1 MVIAP
6 PDAPSDQVTVA
17 VGCGYPARP
26 RPQAVKPIKVV
37 IAIDPKTARELKGK
51 SSGEEPPQRSPSPS
65 RGDSKSSGSGGVVE
79 VEDEF
84 VPGGEDVVGEVW
96 VTSPSKANGYWGN
109 PAKTQEDFKATFNR
123 RGSGAKLRSN
133 GVAEEKKGGEGQ
145 KEEAK
150 DAEEEE
156 EEYYLRTGDQ
166 GFLHNGEVYICG
178 RLKDLIIVRGRNH
191 YPQDLER
198 CVEVKFVATDEFKYT
213 YFSRARKRRRVCALL
228 CFSIASGLQFERL
241 DLFFPLFLF

>member
-1 MVIAP
+1 MVLAP
-6 PDAPSDQVTVA
+6 PDAPSDQVTVT

-26 RPQAVKPIKVV
+26 RPEGVKPIKVV
-37 IAIDPKTARELKGK
+37 IAIDPKTAQELKGNSRGEGK
-51 SSGEEPPQRSPSPS
+51 SGEEPPQRSPSPN
-65 RGDSKSSGSGGVVE
+65 RGANKSSGSSVGPAE
-79 VEDEF
+79 VEEEEF

-109 PAKTQEDFKATFNR
+109 PTKTQEDFKATFNR
-123 RGSGAKLRSN
+123 SGSGSGGGGGEARSK
-133 GVAEEKKGGEGQ
+133 GGAQEEKKGGESK

-156 EEYYLRTGDQ
+156 EYFLRTGDQ

-198 CVEVKFVATDEFKYT
+198 CVEV
-213 YFSRARKRRRVCALL
+213 
-228 CFSIASGLQFERL
+228 
-241 DLFFPLFLF
+241 